1 MDQLFDLIG
10 GILPGLV
17 LWAIGAALGVL
28 VFYHVV
34 RAAVRRALR
43 QHQEWLEERG
53 LR

>member
-1 MDQLFDLIG
+1 MEQLFDLVG
-10 GILPGLV
+10 GIVPLLFWLV
-17 LWAIGAALGVL
+17 GIALGVL